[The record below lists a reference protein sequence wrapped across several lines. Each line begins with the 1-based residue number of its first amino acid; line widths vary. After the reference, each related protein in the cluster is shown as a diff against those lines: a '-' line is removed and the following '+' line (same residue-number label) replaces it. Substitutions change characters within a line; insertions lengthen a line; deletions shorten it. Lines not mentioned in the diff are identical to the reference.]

1 MTTSESVWTCP
12 FRHDE
17 ALEFDP
23 FLARLRSEPPVT
35 RIPMPRRNGTGDSVA
50 PGADGPE
57 GPGRAGAGAAGEAGL
72 GGSGPGGAAAPGAR
86 GASGAGMPVSS
97 GAPAGAGGSAGPG
110 GPAADT
116 AWLVTRHEHVR
127 AVTSDPRFSRAA
139 LIGRD
144 LPSVTPDLVDHAES
158 INLMDPPAHSRLR
171 GLVAAAFGDRQVEE
185 LRPRTRRTVGA
196 LLDAMADHGSPADVS
211 DWLAAPLPLN
221 TVFELLDVPE
231 PDRAPLRRWAT
242 AMMAPGTPDGAAA
255 AEGKA
260 GLRAYFAELTAARRR
275 HPGSDLLS
283 ALAAVREDGELLD
296 AREVAVMGMLL
307 LVTGHNTSAHQI
319 SNIVYTLLTH
329 PEQLARLRA
338 RPELLPAAI
347 EELLRFIPYRQG
359 VGIPR
364 QATEDVELA
373 GVTIRAGETVHVS
386 YLAANRD
393 ELVYDRPDE
402 LDLERKDAPAHLT
415 FGHGTH
421 HCLGA
426 RLARMELQVAIGAL
440 LERFPALRLAVPAE
454 EVRWNTGSIWRFP
467 LALPVAW

>member
-23 FLARLRSEPPVT
+23 FLARLRSEPPIT
-35 RIPMPRRNGTGDSVA
+35 RIPMPRGD
-50 PGADGPE
+50 
-57 GPGRAGAGAAGEAGL
+57 GAGDAAED
-72 GGSGPGGAAAPGAR
+72 GPGGSAVP
-86 GASGAGMPVSS
+86 
-97 GAPAGAGGSAGPG
+97 GAGG
-110 GPAADT
+110 PAST
-116 AWLVTRHEHVR
+116 AWLVTGHRHVR
-127 AVTSDPRFSRAA
+127 AVTADRRFSRAA
-139 LIGRD
+139 LIGRG
-144 LPSVTPDLVDHAES
+144 LPPVTPDLVDHAES

-171 GLVAAAFGDRQVEE
+171 GLLAGAFGDRQVEE
-185 LRPRTRRTVGA
+185 LRPRTRRTVEG

-221 TVFELLDVPE
+221 TVFELLDVPG

-242 AMMAPGTPDGAAA
+242 AMMSPGTPDCAAA

-275 HPGSDLLS
+275 HPGGDLLS
-283 ALAAVREDGELLD
+283 ALAAVREDGEFLD

-319 SNIVYTLLTH
+319 SNIIYTLLTH

-338 RPELLPAAI
+338 RPELLPAAV

-364 QATEDVELA
+364 QATEDVELD

-393 ELVYDRPDE
+393 ELVYDRPDD
-402 LDLERKDAPAHLT
+402 LDLERQDAPAHLT

-426 RLARMELQVAIGAL
+426 PLARMELQVAIGTL
-440 LERFPALRLAVPAE
+440 LTRFPDLRLAVPAE

>member
-35 RIPMPRRNGTGDSVA
+35 RIPMPRGGGTGS
-50 PGADGPE
+50 ADD
-57 GPGRAGAGAAGEAGL
+57 AAED
-72 GGSGPGGAAAPGAR
+72 
-86 GASGAGMPVSS
+86 
-97 GAPAGAGGSAGPG
+97 GPG
-110 GPAADT
+110 GPGAPGSGGPAAGA
-116 AWLVTRHEHVR
+116 AWLVTRHRQVR
-127 AVTSDPRFSRAA
+127 AVTSDRRFSRAA

-144 LPSVTPDLVDHAES
+144 IPRVTPDLVDHAES

-171 GLVAAAFGDRQVEE
+171 GLVAAAFGDRRVEE
-185 LRPRTRRTVGA
+185 LRPRTQRTVDA

-211 DWLAAPLPLN
+211 DWLAAPLPLT
-221 TVFELLDVPE
+221 TVFELLGVPE

-242 AMMAPGTPDGAAA
+242 AMMSPGTPDGAAA

-319 SNIVYTLLTH
+319 SNMIYTLLTH
-329 PEQLARLRA
+329 PAQLERLRA
-338 RPELLPAAI
+338 RPELLPSAV

-364 QATEDVELA
+364 QATEDVELD

-393 ELVYDRPDE
+393 ESVYDRPDE
-402 LDLERKDAPAHLT
+402 LDLERQGAPAHLT

-426 RLARMELQVAIGAL
+426 HLARMQLQVAIGTL
-440 LERFPALRLAVPAE
+440 LTRFPGLHLAVPAE
-454 EVRWNTGSIWRFP
+454 EVRWNTRSIWRFP

>member
-23 FLARLRSEPPVT
+23 FLARLRSEPPIT
-35 RIPMPRRNGTGDSVA
+35 RIPMPRGD
-50 PGADGPE
+50 
-57 GPGRAGAGAAGEAGL
+57 GAGDAAED
-72 GGSGPGGAAAPGAR
+72 GPGGSAAPGA
-86 GASGAGMPVSS
+86 
-97 GAPAGAGGSAGPG
+97 G
-110 GPAADT
+110 GPASA
-116 AWLVTRHEHVR
+116 AWLVTGHRHVR
-127 AVTSDPRFSRAA
+127 AVTADRRFSRAA
-139 LIGRD
+139 LIGRG
-144 LPSVTPDLVDHAES
+144 LPPVTPDLVDHAES

-171 GLVAAAFGDRQVEE
+171 GLLAGAFGERQVEE
-185 LRPRTRRTVGA
+185 LRPRTRRTVEG

-221 TVFELLDVPE
+221 TVFELLDVPG

-242 AMMAPGTPDGAAA
+242 AMMSPGTPDCAAA

-275 HPGSDLLS
+275 RPGSDLLS
-283 ALAAVREDGELLD
+283 ALAAVREDGEFLD

-319 SNIVYTLLTH
+319 SNIIYTLLTH

-338 RPELLPAAI
+338 RPELLPAAV

-364 QATEDVELA
+364 QATEDVELD

-393 ELVYDRPDE
+393 ELVYDRPDD
-402 LDLERKDAPAHLT
+402 LDLERQDAPAHLT

-426 RLARMELQVAIGAL
+426 PLARMELQVAIGTL
-440 LERFPALRLAVPAE
+440 LTRFPDLRLAVPAE

>member
-23 FLARLRSEPPVT
+23 FLARLRSEPPIT
-35 RIPMPRRNGTGDSVA
+35 RIPMPRGDGAGDSVA
-50 PGADGPE
+50 PGAGGPE
-57 GPGRAGAGAAGEAGL
+57 GRGCPEGAGEAGLAGL

-86 GASGAGMPVSS
+86 GASGPATPGSS
-97 GAPAGAGGSAGPG
+97 RAPAAGA
-110 GPAADT
+110 

-139 LIGRD
+139 LIGSD
-144 LPSVTPDLVDHAES
+144 LPHVTPDLVDHAES

-171 GLVAAAFGDRQVEE
+171 GLVAAALGDRQVEE
-185 LRPRTRRTVGA
+185 LRPRTRRTVDA

-221 TVFELLDVPE
+221 TVFDLLDVPG

-242 AMMAPGTPDGAAA
+242 AMMSPGTPDCAAA

-307 LVTGHNTSAHQI
+307 LVTGHDTSAHQI

-338 RPELLPAAI
+338 RPELLPAAV

-364 QATEDVELA
+364 RATEDVELG

-393 ELVYDRPDE
+393 ERVYDRPDE
-402 LDLERKDAPAHLT
+402 LDLERQGAPAHLT

-426 RLARMELQVAIGAL
+426 RLARMELQVAVGTL
-440 LERFPALRLAVPAE
+440 LARFPALRLAVPAE

>member
-23 FLARLRSEPPVT
+23 FLARLRSEPSIT
-35 RIPMPRRNGTGDSVA
+35 RIPMPRA
-50 PGADGPE
+50 EHADGPE
-57 GPGRAGAGAAGEAGL
+57 GGADRSEGTDRPDGADRSDGAAED
-72 GGSGPGGAAAPGAR
+72 
-86 GASGAGMPVSS
+86 
-97 GAPAGAGGSAGPG
+97 
-110 GPAADT
+110 GPAAEA
-116 AWLVTRHEHVR
+116 AWLVTRHRHVR
-127 AVTSDPRFSRAA
+127 AVTADRRFSRAA
-139 LIGRD
+139 LIGRG
-144 LPSVTPDLVDHAES
+144 LPRVTPDLVDHAES

-171 GLVAAAFGDRQVEE
+171 GLMAAAFGDRQVEE
-185 LRPRTRRTVGA
+185 LRPRTRRTVEG

-242 AMMAPGTPDGAAA
+242 AMMSPGTPDCAAA
-255 AEGKA
+255 AEGKS

-283 ALAAVREDGELLD
+283 ALAAVREDGEFLD

-364 QATEDVELA
+364 RATEDVELD

-402 LDLERKDAPAHLT
+402 LDLERRDAPAHLT

-440 LERFPALRLAVPAE
+440 LARFPELRLAVPAE

>member
-23 FLARLRSEPPVT
+23 FLARLRSEPPIT
-35 RIPMPRRNGTGDSVA
+35 RIPMPRGD
-50 PGADGPE
+50 
-57 GPGRAGAGAAGEAGL
+57 GAGDAAEDAPAGS
-72 GGSGPGGAAAPGAR
+72 GGSGPASTSAPGP
-86 GASGAGMPVSS
+86 GSGPGPASGAD
-97 GAPAGAGGSAGPG
+97 APADGA
-110 GPAADT
+110 

-144 LPSVTPDLVDHAES
+144 LPRVTPDLVDHAES

-185 LRPRTRRTVGA
+185 QRPRTRRTVDA

-211 DWLAAPLPLN
+211 DWLAAPLPLI
-221 TVFELLDVPE
+221 TVFDLLGVPE

-307 LVTGHNTSAHQI
+307 LVTGHDTSAHQI

-338 RPELLPAAI
+338 RPELLPAAV

-364 QATEDVELA
+364 QATEDVELD

-402 LDLERKDAPAHLT
+402 LDLERRDAPAHLT

-440 LERFPALRLAVPAE
+440 LARFPALRLAVPAE

>member
-23 FLARLRSEPPVT
+23 FLARLRSEPPIT
-35 RIPMPRRNGTGDSVA
+35 RIPMPRGDGAGDGAEDGPGGSVA
-50 PGADGPE
+50 SGSAAPGSA
-57 GPGRAGAGAAGEAGL
+57 
-72 GGSGPGGAAAPGAR
+72 GSGPGGPDGTAA
-86 GASGAGMPVSS
+86 
-97 GAPAGAGGSAGPG
+97 GS
-110 GPAADT
+110 
-116 AWLVTRHEHVR
+116 AWLVTRHRHVR
-127 AVTSDPRFSRAA
+127 AVTADRRFSRAA

-144 LPSVTPDLVDHAES
+144 IPRVTPDLVDHAES

-171 GLVAAAFGDRQVEE
+171 GLVATAFGDRQVEE
-185 LRPRTRRTVGA
+185 LRPRTQRMVDG
-196 LLDAMADHGSPADVS
+196 LLDAMADHGSPADIS

-275 HPGSDLLS
+275 HPGTDLLS
-283 ALAAVREDGELLD
+283 ALAAVREDGEFLD

-364 QATEDVELA
+364 QATEDVELD

-402 LDLERKDAPAHLT
+402 LDFERQGAPAHLT

-426 RLARMELQVAIGAL
+426 QLARMELQVAIGTL
-440 LERFPALRLAVPAE
+440 LARFPELRLAVPAE

>member
-23 FLARLRSEPPVT
+23 FLARLRSEPPIT
-35 RIPMPRRNGTGDSVA
+35 RIPMPRGD
-50 PGADGPE
+50 
-57 GPGRAGAGAAGEAGL
+57 GAGDAAED
-72 GGSGPGGAAAPGAR
+72 GPGGSAVP
-86 GASGAGMPVSS
+86 
-97 GAPAGAGGSAGPG
+97 GAGGSAS
-110 GPAADT
+110 T
-116 AWLVTRHEHVR
+116 AWLVTGHRHVR
-127 AVTSDPRFSRAA
+127 AVTADRRFSRAA
-139 LIGRD
+139 LIGRGR
-144 LPSVTPDLVDHAES
+144 PPVTPDLVDHAES

-171 GLVAAAFGDRQVEE
+171 GLLAGAFGDRQVEE
-185 LRPRTRRTVGA
+185 LRPRTRRTVEG

-221 TVFELLDVPE
+221 TVFELLDVPG

-242 AMMAPGTPDGAAA
+242 AMMSPGTPDCAAA

-275 HPGSDLLS
+275 HPGGDLLS
-283 ALAAVREDGELLD
+283 ALAAVREDGEFLD

-319 SNIVYTLLTH
+319 SNIIYTLLTH

-338 RPELLPAAI
+338 RPELLPAAV

-364 QATEDVELA
+364 QATEDVELD

-393 ELVYDRPDE
+393 ELVYDRPDD
-402 LDLERKDAPAHLT
+402 LDLERQDAPAHLT

-426 RLARMELQVAIGAL
+426 PLARMELQVAIGTL
-440 LERFPALRLAVPAE
+440 LTRFPDLRLAVPAE

>member
-1 MTTSESVWTCP
+1 
-12 FRHDE
+12 
-17 ALEFDP
+17 
-23 FLARLRSEPPVT
+23 
-35 RIPMPRRNGTGDSVA
+35 MPRGDGAGDATEDAPAGSGGSASASA
-50 PGADGPE
+50 PGP
-57 GPGRAGAGAAGEAGL
+57 GPGP
-72 GGSGPGGAAAPGAR
+72 GSGPGP
-86 GASGAGMPVSS
+86 ASGAD
-97 GAPAGAGGSAGPG
+97 APAAGA
-110 GPAADT
+110 

-144 LPSVTPDLVDHAES
+144 LPRVTPDLVDHAES

-171 GLVAAAFGDRQVEE
+171 GLVAAAFGERRVEE
-185 LRPRTRRTVGA
+185 LRPRTQRMVDS
-196 LLDAMADHGSPADVS
+196 LLDAMADHGAPADVS
-211 DWLAAPLPLN
+211 DWLAAPLPLT
-221 TVFELLDVPE
+221 TVFELLGVPE

-255 AEGKA
+255 AAGKA

-338 RPELLPAAI
+338 RPELLPAAV

-364 QATEDVELA
+364 QATEDVELD

-402 LDLERKDAPAHLT
+402 LDLERQGAPAHLT

-426 RLARMELQVAIGAL
+426 RLARMELQVAIGTL
-440 LERFPALRLAVPAE
+440 LARFPALRLAVPAE

>member
-23 FLARLRSEPPVT
+23 FLARLRSEPPIT
-35 RIPMPRRNGTGDSVA
+35 RIPMPRGDGAGDAAEDGPAASGGSASASASASGPASAPAPAPAARAA
-50 PGADGPE
+50 PGPAPGPDPAS
-57 GPGRAGAGAAGEAGL
+57 GPGP
-72 GGSGPGGAAAPGAR
+72 GSGPP
-86 GASGAGMPVSS
+86 S
-97 GAPAGAGGSAGPG
+97 GAPAAGA
-110 GPAADT
+110 

-144 LPSVTPDLVDHAES
+144 LPRVTPDLVDHAES

-171 GLVAAAFGDRQVEE
+171 GLVAAAFGERRVEE
-185 LRPRTRRTVGA
+185 LRPHTRRTVDG

-211 DWLAAPLPLN
+211 DWLAAPLPLD
-221 TVFELLDVPE
+221 TVFELLGVPA

-329 PEQLARLRA
+329 PAQLELLRA
-338 RPELLPAAI
+338 RPELLPSAI

-364 QATEDVELA
+364 QATEDVELD

-393 ELVYDRPDE
+393 ERVYDRPDE
-402 LDLERKDAPAHLT
+402 LDLARQGAPAHLT

-426 RLARMELQVAIGAL
+426 RLARMELQVAIGTL
-440 LERFPALRLAVPAE
+440 LTRFPALRLAVPAE